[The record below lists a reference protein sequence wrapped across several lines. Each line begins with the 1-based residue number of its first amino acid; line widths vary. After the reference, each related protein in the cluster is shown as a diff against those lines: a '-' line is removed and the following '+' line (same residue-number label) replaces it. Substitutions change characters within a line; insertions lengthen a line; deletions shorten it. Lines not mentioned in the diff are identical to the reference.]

1 MKIEITSNS
10 KAVQAFFDGVVK
22 RQMPFAMQRTINDL
36 AFAVREQTYNEM
48 KSEFDRPRPD
58 FTLRSIVVDKAT
70 DKLNPEA
77 WVGLRKDGGFRR
89 SLAHEFTG
97 GTRAWKKVEGAFEK
111 IGVLPAGMNMVPSKT
126 LELDSYGNV
135 PIGFIRKLLRE
146 PWRQSIM
153 PDRRV
158 RMSAGAKGGRKFK
171 GQGYFVVH
179 PGDRTKLPP
188 GIWIRYKSGGIDPI
202 FVFTGRATY
211 QRQINIES
219 IATWTLDRVGRQKLS
234 DNLAKAIASDR
245 QLNRTLSR

>member
-10 KAVQAFFDGVVK
+10 KAVQSFFDGVVK

-70 DKLNPEA
+70 DKRNPEA

-111 IGVLPAGMNMVPSKT
+111 IGVLPAGMNMVPSKAMA
-126 LELDSYGNV
+126 LDAFGNV
-135 PIGFIRKLLRE
+135 PVGMIRKLLKQ
-146 PWRQSIM
+146 PWPQIM
-153 PDRRV
+153 AKRNLKGK
-158 RMSAGAKGGRKFK
+158 AGNGG
-171 GQGYFVVH
+171 GYFVVH
-179 PGDRTKLPP
+179 PSDRSKLHP
-188 GIWIRYKSGGIDPI
+188 GIWHRSTEYGLNPIMI
-202 FVFTGRATY
+202 FVRRARY
-211 QRQINIES
+211 SRQINMETIGN
-219 IATWTLDRVGRQKLS
+219 WTLSRIGRRMLE

-245 QLNRTLSR
+245 QLDRTLSR

>member
-10 KAVQAFFDGVVK
+10 KAVQSFFDGVVK

-48 KSEFDRPRPD
+48 KAEFDRPRPD

-70 DKLNPEA
+70 DKRNPEA

-89 SLAHEFTG
+89 SLAHQFNG

-111 IGVLPAGMNMVPSKT
+111 LGVLPAGMNMVPSKAMA
-126 LELDSYGNV
+126 LDAFGNV
-135 PIGFIRKLLRE
+135 PVGMIRKLLKQ
-146 PWRQSIM
+146 PWQQIM
-153 PDRRV
+153 AKRNLKGK
-158 RMSAGAKGGRKFK
+158 AGNGG
-171 GQGYFVVH
+171 GYFVVH
-179 PGDRTKLPP
+179 PSDRTKLHP
-188 GIWIRYKSGGIDPI
+188 GIWHRSADYGLNPI
-202 FVFTGRATY
+202 MIFGRRARY
-211 QRQINIES
+211 QRQINMEAIGN
-219 IATWTLDRVGRQKLS
+219 WTMDRIGKRMLE